1 MKEWIHNRSIKF
13 ACRLLLCPLMLQ
25 HSAAWPP
32 SSDSSVFLSNA
43 SQYRPRSLQDK
54 TLDEEEE
61 EEESS
66 KKHDKTLK
74 IQEWRLI

>member
-13 ACRLLLCPLMLQ
+13 ACRLLQCPLMLR
-25 HSAAWPP
+25 HSAARPP
-32 SSDSSVFLSNA
+32 SSDSSVFLNNA
-43 SQYRPRSLQDK
+43 SQYRPRGLQDK

-61 EEESS
+61 SC

-74 IQEWRLI
+74 AQEWRLI